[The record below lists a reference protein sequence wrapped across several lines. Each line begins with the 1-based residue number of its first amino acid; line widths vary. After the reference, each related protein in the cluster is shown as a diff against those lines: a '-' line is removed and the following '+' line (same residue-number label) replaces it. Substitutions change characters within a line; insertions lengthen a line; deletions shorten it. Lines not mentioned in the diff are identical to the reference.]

1 MQYLLL
7 IYEAEEI
14 WESKTPEEQ
23 GEVIAQHQRM
33 SDKMT
38 ADGVT
43 FSGQALMP
51 TSSAVCVKV
60 KNGQKQLRD
69 GPFAETKEQLG
80 GFYLIDVET
89 MEQAVEYAAM
99 LPHAEAGTLEVR
111 PVAVFD

>member
-33 SDKMT
+33 SEKMT
-38 ADGVT
+38 ADGVSFT
-43 FSGQALMP
+43 GQALMP
-51 TSSAVCVKV
+51 TSSAVCVRM

-80 GFYLIDVET
+80 GFYLIDVES
-89 MEQAVEYAAM
+89 MEQAIEYASM
-99 LPHAEAGTLEVR
+99 LPHAEVGTMEVR
-111 PVAVFD
+111 PIADHS